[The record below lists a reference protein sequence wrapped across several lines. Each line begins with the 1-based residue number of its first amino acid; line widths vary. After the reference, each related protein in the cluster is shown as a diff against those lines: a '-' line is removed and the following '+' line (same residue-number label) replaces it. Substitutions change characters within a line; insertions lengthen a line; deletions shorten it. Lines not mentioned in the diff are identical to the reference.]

1 MTENQAFAVILQPL
15 SALVYRNMQIG
26 GLPNGLQQ
34 FNTASTI
41 KDSQKMFEKALKA
54 TNNKLPAIE
63 QAMQD
68 TLSGSDMTVY
78 AMQL

>member
-1 MTENQAFAVILQPL
+1 
-15 SALVYRNMQIG
+15 
-26 GLPNGLQQ
+26 
-34 FNTASTI
+34 
-41 KDSQKMFEKALKA
+41 MFEKALKA